1 MERFR
6 LKADDAILLVIDLQ
20 EKLMPTMD
28 RREEVYKN
36 TVFLLNVAAQYK
48 LPVIVTEQYPR
59 GLGTTVPEI
68 AKALPEGSGLVEKVT
83 FDACGN
89 GLLDTLA
96 ATGRKTVL
104 VCGCE
109 THVCVYQT
117 VRSMLVMGYKV
128 FVAGDA
134 VCSRFPANYQSGLQ
148 LMAEM
153 GAVVISSEGAAFAV
167 MQVAGTPEV
176 KGSSNLLK

>member
-6 LKADDAILLVIDLQ
+6 IKADDTVLLVIDLQ

-59 GLGTTVPEI
+59 GLGHTVPEI
-68 AKALPEGSGLVEKVT
+68 AGALPEGSGLVEKVF
-83 FDACGN
+83 FDACGS
-89 GLLDTLA
+89 GLADALSKI
-96 ATGRKTVL
+96 GRKTVL
-104 VCGCE
+104 VTGCE

-117 VRSMLVMGYKV
+117 VRSLLELGYRV

-134 VCSRFPANYQSGLQ
+134 VCSRFPANYQSGLK

-153 GAVVISSEGAAFAV
+153 GAVVISAEGAAFDV
-167 MQVAGTPEV
+167 MQIAGTPEFKV
-176 KGSSNLLK
+176 ISNLLK